1 MKVGL
6 TSKLFLAILVTCIAV
21 ALAMSAAMR
30 YSFESGFGRYLVG
43 RDDEL
48 VDRVTKALEHDYAE
62 HGNWAFVTDRP
73 DAWQTFMRSVAPIF
87 PRAASGAEH
96 GDEWDPAGWG
106 GLAPDGRHG
115 PRWPGDGFAAPDS
128 GGGAGWPG
136 APEGAPRAASRNG
149 ERFGDP
155 DGNRNGGT
163 RGGASGDPSGGN
175 NGKQNGS
182 GNDGGQRGTPPH
194 ADTGD
199 NARGAARQAPA
210 STDNTPWPPGAR
222 PAWMDGEPREPHD
235 APWPPGAPAFASG
248 AVPRGWHGGPPGF
261 RHPPPIALYDAARHR
276 IAGYPPPPD
285 TPLHALRAN
294 GAVVGWLA
302 VAKPGGFFYE
312 ADRRFQTQQL
322 RATWLI
328 AIAAVLLSALVAI
341 VLARRILAPVRRIVH
356 ATHELADGHYAV
368 RVPEHGGDE
377 LSRLAADFNR
387 LAAALAA
394 AERAR
399 RDFFADISHE
409 LRTPLAVLRGELE
422 ALEDGVR
429 RPDAAT
435 FASLQAEIALLSKL
449 IDDLHELSLADIGA
463 LSFEMIPVDIARV
476 AEITAESFAERF
488 GAKRIALD
496 ARIPREPVPISGDPH
511 RLAQLLQNLLE
522 NALRYTDPGGQ
533 VRITVEADGEQTRI
547 GVLDSHP
554 GVPDAMLPRVFDRL
568 FRVDVS
574 RSRQSGGSGLGLA
587 LCKHIVEAHGGSI
600 AARRSPLGGLWILMR
615 FPTLKPDHEH

>member
-1 MKVGL
+1 
-6 TSKLFLAILVTCIAV
+6 
-21 ALAMSAAMR
+21 
-30 YSFESGFGRYLVG
+30 
-43 RDDEL
+43 
-48 VDRVTKALEHDYAE
+48 
-62 HGNWAFVTDRP
+62 
-73 DAWQTFMRSVAPIF
+73 
-87 PRAASGAEH
+87 
-96 GDEWDPAGWG
+96 
-106 GLAPDGRHG
+106 
-115 PRWPGDGFAAPDS
+115 
-128 GGGAGWPG
+128 
-136 APEGAPRAASRNG
+136 
-149 ERFGDP
+149 
-155 DGNRNGGT
+155 
-163 RGGASGDPSGGN
+163 
-175 NGKQNGS
+175 
-182 GNDGGQRGTPPH
+182 
-194 ADTGD
+194 
-199 NARGAARQAPA
+199 
-210 STDNTPWPPGAR
+210 
-222 PAWMDGEPREPHD
+222 MDGEPHD

-248 AVPRGWHGGPPGF
+248 GAIPRGGWHGGPPGF

-285 TPLHALRAN
+285 TPLHALRVN
-294 GAVVGWLA
+294 GAVIGWLA

-488 GAKRIALD
+488 GAKRITLD

-533 VRITVEADGEQTRI
+533 VRIAVEADGEQTRVD
-547 GVLDSHP
+547 VLDSHP
-554 GVPDAMLPRVFDRL
+554 AVPDAMLPRVFDRL

-574 RSRQSGGSGLGLA
+574 RSRQGGGSGLGLA

>member
-73 DAWQTFMRSVAPIF
+73 AAWQTFMRSVAPIL

-96 GDEWDPAGWG
+96 ADEWEPAGWG

-115 PRWPGDGFAAPDS
+115 PRWPGDGFAAPD

-136 APEGAPRAASRNG
+136 AAGGPPRAAGRTEDRGG
-149 ERFGDP
+149 ERSGGQGD
-155 DGNRNGGT
+155 DLNGG
-163 RGGASGDPSGGN
+163 
-175 NGKQNGS
+175 
-182 GNDGGQRGTPPH
+182 GNDGGRPGAPPH
-194 ADTGD
+194 DGAGHDTRD
-199 NARGAARQAPA
+199 AARPAPA
-210 STDNTPWPPGAR
+210 STANAPWPPDARGGTR
-222 PAWMDGEPREPHD
+222 PAWMDGAPHEPG
-235 APWPPGAPAFASG
+235 WPPGAPAFASG
-248 AVPRGWHGGPPGF
+248 AVPRGGWHGGPPGF

-377 LSRLAADFNR
+377 LGRLAADFNR

-476 AEITAESFAERF
+476 AEITAESFGERF
-488 GAKRIALD
+488 GAKRITLD

-533 VRITVEADGEQTRI
+533 VRITVEADGEQTRVD
-547 GVLDSHP
+547 VLDSHP

-587 LCKHIVEAHGGSI
+587 LGKHIVEAHGGSI

-615 FPTLKPDHEH
+615 FPSLKPDHEH